1 MVMCFEGGT
10 SIGSL
15 LGFPRTGLYTK
26 DLSTDCLFGVILGIF
41 MRRAG
46 KLDRGDKKA
55 QNKSFIKQ
63 VTTMM
68 NAA

>member
-1 MVMCFEGGT
+1 MGLYLA
-10 SIGSL
+10 S
-15 LGFPRTGLYTK
+15 PRTGLYPK
-26 DLSTDCLFGVILGIF
+26 DLRTDHLFGVILGIF

-46 KLDRGDKKA
+46 KSDRGDKKA
-55 QNKSFIKQ
+55 RNKSFIKQ